1 MSDVLM
7 VLVKAIPLVLMIL
20 VGVVLK
26 NLRFFRESTLADM
39 KKLIVNISL
48 PATLFITFA
57 NTDFHRQYVA
67 LIAIVFVFCAVMLFV
82 GDRVGRSVLPDNPVY
97 PALYSGFEA
106 GMMGYAL
113 FASFFAR
120 EELFKFAVIDIGQVV
135 FVFLVMTFYLQ
146 KKTGSKTAVKKLMK
160 SFAISPVILAI
171 FFGVF
176 MSASGGYRWVTKFS
190 AFEGVKSTLEI
201 LGAMTQP
208 LICIVIGYELRMR
221 AENFKVTL
229 LTILA
234 RMSVMIAAAY
244 LISHFVIQQLL
255 GLDRMFSVAL
265 FTLFILPPP
274 FVIPIY
280 VSKAGERQKSLIS
293 DILSVHVIFSLLA
306 FIILL
311 MIY

>member
-1 MSDVLM
+1 MSDLLM
-7 VLVKAIPLVLMIL
+7 VLEKAIPLVMMIL
-20 VGVVLK
+20 LGVILK
-26 NLRFFRESTLADM
+26 NLRFLRESTLADI

-48 PATLFITFA
+48 PATLFMTFA

-67 LIAIVFVFCAVMLFV
+67 LIGIVFLFCVGMLFL
-82 GDRVGRSVLPDNPVY
+82 GGRGGHNILPENPVY

-113 FASFFAR
+113 FASFFAK
-120 EELFKFAVIDIGQVV
+120 EELFKFAIIDIGQVV
-135 FVFLVMTFYLQ
+135 FVFLIMTFYLQ
-146 KKTGSKTAVKKLMK
+146 KKTGSATEVKKLMK
-160 SFAISPVILAI
+160 SFAISPVIMAI
-171 FFGVF
+171 VFGVV
-176 MSASGGYRWVTKFS
+176 MSASGGYQWVNKFA
-190 AFEGVKSTLEI
+190 AFDGVKSTLEI

-229 LTILA
+229 LTIIS
-234 RMSVMIAAAY
+234 RMSVMIASAV
-244 LISHFVIQQLL
+244 LINKFVIEHLL

-280 VSKAGERQKSLIS
+280 VSKAGEKQKSLIS
-293 DILSVHVIFSLLA
+293 DILSVHVIFSLMA
-306 FIILL
+306 FMLL
-311 MIY
+311 IMLY